1 MSKKLNLLLATRPA
15 FLTITLLGCL
25 IGLVLP
31 SANKETFAVNFLA
44 LCLALFTHAAA
55 NLLNDYFDHLNGS
68 DQNNENR
75 IAPFTGGS
83 RFIQDQI
90 LKPRQILLLG
100 ITLILLSTVLGFY
113 ISSQTTWHLIP
124 LGIIGIFIAW
134 AYSAPPFELMSKG
147 ALGELAIS
155 IAWSLVVIG
164 FASIQKNAIAYEAIP
179 IGVAFGLIVSNIL
192 LVNQI
197 PDIRADQ
204 LAHKLTLA
212 TQTTRNKL
220 GRWYLTAISGSYAL
234 QIIGIHYLELPKAML
249 ITLLP
254 LPIFL
259 HCAKGVSAE
268 INEKEKMKNLIVNN
282 LAAIHLYALLLFF
295 GLLWGSN

>member
-1 MSKKLNLLLATRPA
+1 MSAKLNLILATRPA
-15 FLTITLLGCL
+15 FLAITLLGCL
-25 IGLVLP
+25 IGLALP
-31 SANKETFAVNFLA
+31 SAVKETFAINFLA
-44 LCLALFTHAAA
+44 ISLSLFAHEAA

-68 DQNNENR
+68 DQNNKDR
-75 IAPFTGGS
+75 ITPFTGGS
-83 RFIQDQI
+83 RFIQDRI
-90 LKPRQILLLG
+90 FKPRQILLLG

-113 ISSQTTWHLIP
+113 ICSQTTWDLIP

-134 AYSAPPFELMSKG
+134 AYSAPPFQLMSKG

-179 IGVAFGLIVSNIL
+179 IGIAFGLIVSNIL

-204 LAHKLTLA
+204 HAQKLTLA
-212 TQTTRNKL
+212 TQTTRNEL
-220 GRWYLTAISGSYAL
+220 GRWYLTVIAGSYVL
-234 QIIGIHYLELPKAML
+234 QIISIHYIELPKATL
-249 ITLLP
+249 ITFLI

-259 HCAKGVSAE
+259 YCAKEVSLA
-268 INEKEKMKNLIVNN
+268 ISQKERMKKLIVHN
-282 LAAIHLYALLLFF
+282 LVAAHLYALLLFF
-295 GLLWGSN
+295 GLLWG

>member
-1 MSKKLNLLLATRPA
+1 MSTKLNLILATRPA

-25 IGLVLP
+25 IGLALP
-31 SANKETFAVNFLA
+31 SNNKETFAINFLA
-44 LCLALFTHAAA
+44 LSLALFAHAAA

-68 DQNNENR
+68 DQNNEDR
-75 IAPFTGGS
+75 ITPFTGGS

-90 LKPRQILLLG
+90 FEPRQILQLG

-113 ISSQTTWHLIP
+113 ICSQTTWQLIP
-124 LGIIGIFIAW
+124 LGMVGISIAW

-147 ALGELAIS
+147 ALGESAIS

-179 IGVAFGLIVSNIL
+179 IGMAYGLMVSNIL

-212 TQTTRNKL
+212 TQSTCNEL
-220 GRWYLTAISGSYAL
+220 GRWYMVVIAGSYAL
-234 QIIGIHYLELPKAML
+234 QVIGVHYFQLPKTTL
-249 ITLLP
+249 ITLLL

-259 HCAKGVSAE
+259 YCTKE
-268 INEKEKMKNLIVNN
+268 ISFGISEKEKMKKLIVHN
-282 LAAIHLYALLLFF
+282 LAAIHLYALLLFL
-295 GLLWGSN
+295 GLLWD